1 MAVYVHDMYMT
12 LNNTFLNKNT
22 QVRSIRR
29 GGGRQGAGF
38 AQQRLFLNLLTK
50 NWINMEL
57 PPPPYIGP

>member
-38 AQQRLFLNLLTK
+38 AQQTFLKLTYK
-50 NWINMEL
+50 KL
-57 PPPPYIGP
+57 D

>member
-29 GGGRQGAGF
+29 GGGEAGG
-38 AQQRLFLNLLTK
+38 RLCAAETFLKLTYK
-50 NWINMEL
+50 KL
-57 PPPPYIGP
+57 D